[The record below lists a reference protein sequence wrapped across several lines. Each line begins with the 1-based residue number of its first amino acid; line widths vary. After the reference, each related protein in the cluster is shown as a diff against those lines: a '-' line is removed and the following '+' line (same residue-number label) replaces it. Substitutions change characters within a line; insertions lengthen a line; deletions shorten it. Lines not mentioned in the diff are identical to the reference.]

1 MELDDLR
8 RAWKQPSATDAP
20 PALDIAALAQ
30 LLARNT
36 DSPVAKMQ
44 RNARV
49 EMGLT
54 ALLMLLPF
62 WFMKVEKPVTVF
74 WAFFMVL
81 LGAGQLYYYYYKLGV
96 LCRMATVEDNV
107 RDHLQKLCV
116 ELRRLLR
123 FLYRVT
129 LATGPVTL
137 VLLFGSYVSLEQ
149 AKPAGLRPQLLLIT
163 AGVVLVFGFFLQIG
177 VLYATRRYLQRLYG
191 QHLDRLEAS
200 LRELEAAE

>member
-8 RAWKQPSATDAP
+8 RAWKQPTTAESPA
-20 PALDIAALAQ
+20 ALDTAALNA
-30 LLARNT
+30 LLAQEAN
-36 DSPVAKMQ
+36 SPVAKMQ

-49 EMGLT
+49 EMALT

-62 WFMKVEKPVTVF
+62 AFMRIDKPVTVF
-74 WAFFMVL
+74 WTVFMVV
-81 LGAGQLYYYYYKLGV
+81 LGSGQLYYYYYKLGV
-96 LCRMATVEDNV
+96 LRRMATVEGNV
-107 RDHLQKLCV
+107 REHLQKLCV

-129 LATGPVTL
+129 LGTGPVTL
-137 VLLFGSYVSLEQ
+137 VLLFGSYVAVEQ
-149 AKPAGLRPQLLLIT
+149 AQPTGLRPQFLLIT
-163 AGVVLVFGFFLQIG
+163 AGVVLVLGILLQLG
-177 VLYATRRYLQRLYG
+177 VLYGTRRYLQRLYG

>member
-8 RAWKQPSATDAP
+8 RAWKEPSATNAP
-20 PALDIAALAQ
+20 PILDTAALAQ

-44 RNARV
+44 RNARI

-62 WFMKVEKPVTVF
+62 WFMKVEKPITVF
-74 WAFFMVL
+74 WTVFTIL

-96 LCRMATVEDNV
+96 LRRMAMVEGNV
-107 RDHLQKLCV
+107 RNHLRKLCL

-137 VLLFGSYVSLEQ
+137 VLLFGSYVVLEQ
-149 AKPAGLRPQLLLIT
+149 AKPPGLQPQLLLIT
-163 AGVVLVFGFFLQIG
+163 AGVVLVFGFFLQLA
-177 VLYATRRYLQRLYG
+177 VLYGTRRYLQRLYG
-191 QHLDRLEAS
+191 QHLDRLETS
-200 LRELEAAE
+200 LRELEE